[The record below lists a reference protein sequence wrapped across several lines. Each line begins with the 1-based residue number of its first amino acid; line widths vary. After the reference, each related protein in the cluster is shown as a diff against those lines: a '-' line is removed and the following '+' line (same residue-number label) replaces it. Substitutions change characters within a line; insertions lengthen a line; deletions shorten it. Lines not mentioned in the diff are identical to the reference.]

1 MIKVAKKMSSSVML
15 AGIII
20 LMISLYYGMFKAGI
34 PYQDPPLDLQIEYAI
49 NSGIGSRLF
58 LVGGVMAVLG
68 LFVFIINKLAEKVMK
83 KQPDDK

>member
-34 PYQDPPLDLQIEYAI
+34 PYQE
-49 NSGIGSRLF
+49 
-58 LVGGVMAVLG
+58 VGGVMAVLG

-83 KQPDDK
+83 KQPDD